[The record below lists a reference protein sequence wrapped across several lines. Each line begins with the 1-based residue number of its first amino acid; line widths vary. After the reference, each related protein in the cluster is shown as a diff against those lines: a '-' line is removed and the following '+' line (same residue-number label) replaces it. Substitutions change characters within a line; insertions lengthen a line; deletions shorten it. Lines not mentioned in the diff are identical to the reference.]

1 VEKWGK
7 VNAAI
12 YFINR
17 SMTNDKEA
25 VSKAPIIVILSKAE
39 IWQ

>member
-7 VNAAI
+7 ANAAI
-12 YFINR
+12 YFIYR
-17 SMTNDKEA
+17 SMTNEKET

-39 IWQ
+39 IGQ